1 MRPTVRLR
9 GLLDRLDVVAR
20 RVGAVLLAEPP
31 IDQNGRH
38 HAALRS
44 GPSARASA
52 RIGDR
57 WYALRHLFAPTGEHD
72 PSGSDVSGVALAPTA
87 SGKPPATTPSSGHN
101 AAA

>member
-20 RVGAVLLAEPP
+20 RVGSVLLAEPP

-72 PSGSDVSGVALAPTA
+72 PRSDVSGVALAPTA
-87 SGKPPATTPSSGHN
+87 SGKTPATTPSSGHN